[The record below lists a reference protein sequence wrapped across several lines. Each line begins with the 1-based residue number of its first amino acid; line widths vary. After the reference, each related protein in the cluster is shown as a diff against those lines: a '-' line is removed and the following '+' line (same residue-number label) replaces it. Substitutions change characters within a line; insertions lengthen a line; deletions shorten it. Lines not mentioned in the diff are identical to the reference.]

1 MSSLKF
7 FFHIIYGIYCNKSLC
22 RILQNIECKK
32 NKISGNIIEFGAEPL
47 SKNSFVSLAKKIRV
61 KKIDFSDKYIKK
73 VGVIN
78 ADLNK
83 KTSLKKNKYN
93 NVLLF
98 NVLEHLTDINN
109 AKKEIKKILK
119 NKGILIGSTPFLY
132 RFHGAPSDYLRF
144 TKPFLI
150 LFFEKDFKIIE
161 VKNLGFGPF
170 SLCFSLIS
178 DFSKKIPFLNIIIFP
193 IALLLDAILNLF
205 VNYDLKD
212 IYPIAVFFK
221 VQKK

>member
-1 MSSLKF
+1 MDQRHF
-7 FFHIIYGIYCNKSLC
+7 Y
-22 RILQNIECKK
+22 
-32 NKISGNIIEFGAEPL
+32 
-47 SKNSFVSLAKKIRV
+47 
-61 KKIDFSDKYIKK
+61 ID
-73 VGVIN
+73 
-78 ADLNK
+78 
-83 KTSLKKNKYN
+83 
-93 NVLLF
+93 
-98 NVLEHLTDINN
+98 
-109 AKKEIKKILK
+109 
-119 NKGILIGSTPFLY
+119 
-132 RFHGAPSDYLRF
+132 FHGAPSDYLRF

-193 IALLLDAILNLF
+193 IAFLLDTILNLF